1 MMSLFGSLLLCILF
15 MSGDLGSSC
24 IEKER
29 QALLD
34 VKANL
39 TGLDESIYDWGS
51 NEEKMDCCKWL
62 GVFCSDLTG
71 HVTYLSIGGS
81 GSTGKISP
89 SLQLLNQLQF
99 LDLSYNNFQSN
110 PLPDFLGSL
119 SKLERLLMSS
129 ANLGGSIPHQ
139 LANLSNLL
147 VLNLNN
153 NSLRGSIPFFFK
165 DLTSLTYID
174 LSSNGLSGNIPNSLG
189 QLSNLEILDVS
200 YNSVNGSIPDFIGS
214 PPIWS
219 LDMSHNQLHGNV
231 PNSLGQLSNL
241 EHLDLSYNS
250 LEGSIPN
257 FIGSIPLWHLDMSS
271 NQLHG
276 NVPNSLGQLSNLT
289 HLDFSSN
296 SLEGVISEVHF
307 LNLTSLGYLDLSFN
321 SLALDLSFHGIIPS
335 VLETIKL
342 QSCNLGPRFP
352 IWMKTQRNFKHL
364 DISNAG
370 ISGSVPNWFWDLPSE
385 LEFLNI
391 SSNGI
396 EGMIPNMG
404 VIFLGYPGMDLSNNH
419 FEGSVPSLPSRV
431 SALNL
436 SGNKFS
442 GTVSFLCNFDGPLTL
457 LDLSNN
463 SFSGSLPDCW
473 MKFQEKLV
481 VLDLSNNNMSGEI
494 PSSLGTLSNLE
505 ALYLR
510 KNAFVGEVPMSL
522 RNCTRLRFVD
532 LGENKL
538 YGVIPEWIGELSKLY
553 VLVLGSNRFYGMLPS
568 KVCWLHNLQ
577 VLDLSNNGLSAN
589 IPRCFDNFTAMAR
602 RSFRDDV
609 FTSHAYSSAIPAKCY
624 FLNGN
629 ECPSDPVEEAQ
640 FLDNAWVAWKGAKRL
655 FGKSGLSLL
664 KSIDLSRN
672 NLSGKIP
679 NAITGLFELVSLNLS
694 VNKLHGEV
702 PKDMGRLKSLESL
715 DLSRNEFSGHI
726 PWSLAQ
732 LNFLSYLDLSFNNL
746 SGRIPIGSQLQRFSY
761 TSYSGNP
768 QLCGPPLTPRC
779 GFVQVAEKKDVKEED
794 DDSWKLYY
802 MGMGVGF
809 AFGFLGICGALILN
823 HRCRYFVFA
832 SLSHMKDWMYVI
844 MVVHFGNLVRKF
856 R

>member
-81 GSTGKISP
+81 GST
-89 SLQLLNQLQF
+89 
-99 LDLSYNNFQSN
+99 
-110 PLPDFLGSL
+110 
-119 SKLERLLMSS
+119 
-129 ANLGGSIPHQ
+129 
-139 LANLSNLL
+139 
-147 VLNLNN
+147 
-153 NSLRGSIPFFFK
+153 
-165 DLTSLTYID
+165 
-174 LSSNGLSGNIPNSLG
+174 
-189 QLSNLEILDVS
+189 
-200 YNSVNGSIPDFIGS
+200 
-214 PPIWS
+214 
-219 LDMSHNQLHGNV
+219 
-231 PNSLGQLSNL
+231 
-241 EHLDLSYNS
+241 
-250 LEGSIPN
+250 
-257 FIGSIPLWHLDMSS
+257 
-271 NQLHG
+271 
-276 NVPNSLGQLSNLT
+276 
-289 HLDFSSN
+289 
-296 SLEGVISEVHF
+296 
-307 LNLTSLGYLDLSFN
+307 
-321 SLALDLSFHGIIPS
+321 
-335 VLETIKL
+335 
-342 QSCNLGPRFP
+342 
-352 IWMKTQRNFKHL
+352 
-364 DISNAG
+364 
-370 ISGSVPNWFWDLPSE
+370 
-385 LEFLNI
+385 
-391 SSNGI
+391 
-396 EGMIPNMG
+396 
-404 VIFLGYPGMDLSNNH
+404 
-419 FEGSVPSLPSRV
+419 
-431 SALNL
+431 
-436 SGNKFS
+436 
-442 GTVSFLCNFDGPLTL
+442 
-457 LDLSNN
+457 
-463 SFSGSLPDCW
+463 
-473 MKFQEKLV
+473 
-481 VLDLSNNNMSGEI
+481 
-494 PSSLGTLSNLE
+494 
-505 ALYLR
+505 
-510 KNAFVGEVPMSL
+510 
-522 RNCTRLRFVD
+522 
-532 LGENKL
+532 
-538 YGVIPEWIGELSKLY
+538 
-553 VLVLGSNRFYGMLPS
+553 
-568 KVCWLHNLQ
+568 
-577 VLDLSNNGLSAN
+577 AN